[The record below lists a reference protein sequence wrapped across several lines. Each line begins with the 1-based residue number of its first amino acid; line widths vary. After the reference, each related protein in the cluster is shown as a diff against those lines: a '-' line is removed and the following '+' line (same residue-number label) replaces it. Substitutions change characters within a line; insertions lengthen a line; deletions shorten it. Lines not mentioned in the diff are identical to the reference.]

1 MAPPYPS
8 IQSFYKR
15 EVPVP
20 VPKSTTATTG
30 QGHATSS
37 TVKLGDGYT
46 EDEVAEALDPLAR
59 KWNPSREYEERGI
72 NELTTGPKAVTFL
85 GRIVNFNTVYGS
97 SRKQPKA
104 SGWHY
109 MLIKDDEACI
119 SVKLYFAA
127 KPYPFKLGQLLTIW
141 TAFIADASKADSNHA
156 VTSMTANMFPARV
169 TSDHI
174 MVHTPSTTLDI
185 SDTCRRPLACTPHG
199 PLPGLMSLESYL
211 TTGHDGVT
219 GVKILVCVKSIGARK
234 KLAKKGGGECELA
247 EVMLFDHTAEAKL
260 KLWGEMIDSAQDW
273 IPSETILLVSNPGF
287 RAEYGGKGS
296 VGIQM
301 PTMVDVDPEFPD
313 AKWLRGFA
321 ASLTKKESLGTEFPE
336 GVFDIDAAEHG
347 INKILFTIA
356 DVDEWAR
363 SSPSAIFTGYL
374 SLILTEISLVRL
386 RARNM
391 LLCNTCCGLPLYS
404 NKPCIPCPHCLKPA
418 TLTLNSKIV
427 GKCIDETGCVASGK
441 FLWCPKAWEEL
452 LGRGLDEVAAM
463 SAAEIQSLEQRL
475 LWLRV
480 TFVFGWAE
488 SVGRLAVLGVTM

>member
-20 VPKSTTATTG
+20 KSTPATTG

-37 TVKLGDGYT
+37 IVEFGDGYT
-46 EDEVAEALDPLAR
+46 EDEVAQALDPLAR
-59 KWNPSREYEERGI
+59 KWNPGREYEERGI

-85 GRIVNFNTVYGS
+85 GRIVNFNTVYGRS
-97 SRKQPKA
+97 QKQPRA

-156 VTSMTANMFPARV
+156 VTSMTANMFPTRV

-174 MVHTPSTTLDI
+174 MVHTPSTTLNIRDA
-185 SDTCRRPLACTPHG
+185 CRRPLACMPRD
-199 PLPGLMSLESYL
+199 PLPDLMSLESYL
-211 TTGHDGVT
+211 TSGHDGVT

-273 IPSETILLVSNPGF
+273 MPSETILLISNPGF

-301 PTMVDVDPEFPD
+301 RTMVDVDPQFPD
-313 AKWLRGFA
+313 AKWLRGYA
-321 ASLTKKESLGTEFPE
+321 ARLTKKESLGTEFPE
-336 GVFDIDAAEHG
+336 GVFDVDAAEHG

-356 DVDEWAR
+356 DVDEWLPLSHPHGDFTRATPR
-363 SSPSAIFTGYL
+363 PEHAPVQHLLRPPAVLEQAKHPLPALPQTGDTYAQLEDRGPMHRRDRMCGFGETPVVSQGVGGVIGPWHGGGGGDERGGDPVAGAAIAVATGY
-374 SLILTEISLVRL
+374 V
-386 RARNM
+386 
-391 LLCNTCCGLPLYS
+391 C
-404 NKPCIPCPHCLKPA
+404 
-418 TLTLNSKIV
+418 
-427 GKCIDETGCVASGK
+427 
-441 FLWCPKAWEEL
+441 FW
-452 LGRGLDEVAAM
+452 LG
-463 SAAEIQSLEQRL
+463 
-475 LWLRV
+475 
-480 TFVFGWAE
+480 
-488 SVGRLAVLGVTM
+488 